1 MIGLFLLQSLKEQI
15 QRTAVAFVL
24 LAHLRIFHHE
34 QHGFKILFLRWRF
47 AHEVEHQGGVQSNLS
62 LLPEGIIAGG
72 VPWGSVLDE
81 IVDELQHILLV
92 PQIAKR
98 VVAIRLAG
106 VDQVK
111 HLHIVALLNQQM
123 AGGAQDLALGVRDE
137 KRTVGAQHTRQ
148 AEKPCLTGAGATH
161 HQNVQIAPVLVA
173 VHADADAHG
182 QDDISV
188 RVAGVFILL
197 TQCLGVAPLGAA
209 IFLARSPVLTAG
221 VVKANAHAVAAEG
234 NRHEFQRVRRPADG
248 KGALQQTAETPH
260 QVENRHTV
268 LIAGGKQRRQPQDRY
283 HKCRPHRGGT
293 AKAAIGL
300 HTINSRSWAALP
312 LSWHR
317 RRSGCGKQPEST
329 ARYTGHP
336 HQPH

>member
-1 MIGLFLLQSLKEQI
+1 MVWLFLLQGLKEQI
-15 QRTAVAFVL
+15 QRTAVALVL
-24 LAHLRIFHHE
+24 LAHLGIFHHE
-34 QHGFKILFLRWRF
+34 QHGFKILFLRWGF
-47 AHEVEHQGGVQSNLS
+47 AHEVEHQGGVQGNLG
-62 LLPEGIIAGG
+62 LLPEGVIAGG
-72 VPWGSVLDE
+72 ISWSGVLDE
-81 IVDELQHILLV
+81 VVDELQHILLI
-92 PQIAKR
+92 PQIAER
-98 VVAIRLAG
+98 VVAIGLTG

-111 HLHIVALLNQQM
+111 HLHIVALLGQQM
-123 AGGAQDLALGVRDE
+123 AGGAQNLTLGICDK

-148 AEKPCLTGAGATH
+148 AEEPCLTGAGTAY
-161 HQNVQIAPVLVA
+161 HQNVQIAPVLVT

-197 TQCLGVAPLGAA
+197 AQRPGVAPLGAA
-209 IFLARSPVLTAG
+209 VFLARSPVLTAG

-260 QVENRHTV
+260 QVKYRHAV

-317 RRSGCGKQPEST
+317 RRSGCGKPPEST
-329 ARYTGHP
+329 ARYTDHP